1 MCIISLDQLQLGDD
15 EKAKAHD
22 DDGEDDDDFEED
34 SVNLQEELL
43 DDVSV
48 LPFEGVTKETHVL
61 VQKALQ
67 SAEITKSLSKLSPAS

>member
-1 MCIISLDQLQLGDD
+1 MCIISLDQLQLGEETKTQHEDSQ
-15 EKAKAHD
+15 
-22 DDGEDDDDFEED
+22 DDDDFEED

-43 DDVSV
+43 DEVTV
-48 LPFEGVTKETHVL
+48 LPFEGVTKETHQL